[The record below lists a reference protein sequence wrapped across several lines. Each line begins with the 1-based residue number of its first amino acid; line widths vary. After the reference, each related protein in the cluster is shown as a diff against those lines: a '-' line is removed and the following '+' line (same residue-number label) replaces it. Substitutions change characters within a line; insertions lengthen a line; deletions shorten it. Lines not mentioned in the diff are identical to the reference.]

1 MIAKANLS
9 QPFWPYFCEAL
20 ALAIDEEQQPG
31 RKRGKAVFR
40 FLAKVAIKGFF
51 EKKDFH
57 CVVCHPDQTCGLR
70 SYLLGQSLTCF

>member
-40 FLAKVAIKGFF
+40 FLAKVAIKGFCK
-51 EKKDFH
+51 EKLSLLLCFILIRL
-57 CVVCHPDQTCGLR
+57 VASGPI
-70 SYLLGQSLTCF
+70 YLGRA

>member
-40 FLAKVAIKGFF
+40 FLAKVAIKGF
-51 EKKDFH
+51 
-57 CVVCHPDQTCGLR
+57 
-70 SYLLGQSLTCF
+70 

>member
-40 FLAKVAIKGFF
+40 FLAKVAIKGF
-51 EKKDFH
+51 EKKNFH
-57 CVVCHPDQTCGLR
+57 WCCVLPDQTVTSVLF
-70 SYLLGQSLTCF
+70 TWA